1 LTGRTLGQ
9 RAWTGNSLSDGTK
22 AKIRADQEQNRLVI
36 MAARTQVGYSGSGS
50 AACAILPAGA
60 LRMPVPVGV
69 EKRHSRAS
77 RSPRLDG
84 SDAGPAQRFIDD
96 RANRGKAAAT
106 ARPSTQA
113 AIDGA
118 RRSRTFVATDRS
130 PYALIR
136 NRIARTDDHLLI
148 QLKACGGGI
157 NNMSVLMALMRQLG
171 KRERAT
177 L

>member
-1 LTGRTLGQ
+1 
-9 RAWTGNSLSDGTK
+9 
-22 AKIRADQEQNRLVI
+22 
-36 MAARTQVGYSGSGS
+36 MAQKQGSVMARCGSGILGRRC
-50 AACAILPAGA
+50 AVCAILSAGA
-60 LRMPVPVGV
+60 LGMPIPVRV
-69 EKRHSRAS
+69 EKRHGGGCGGFSLGR
-77 RSPRLDG
+77 DG
-84 SDAGPAQRFIDD
+84 DVADSLIDD
-96 RANRGKAAAT
+96 RTNRGKAAAT

-113 AIDGA
+113 AIDGT
-118 RRSRTFVATDRS
+118 RRSRTFVAADRS

-157 NNMSVLMALMRQLG
+157 NNMSVLMASIRQLS